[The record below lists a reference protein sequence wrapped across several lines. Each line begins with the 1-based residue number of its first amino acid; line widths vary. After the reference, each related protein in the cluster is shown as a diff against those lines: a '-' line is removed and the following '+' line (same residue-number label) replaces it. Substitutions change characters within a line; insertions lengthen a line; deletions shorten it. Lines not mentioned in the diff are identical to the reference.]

1 MDAQTLRSILKEE
14 MGLVQASFAA
24 ELASVTDKM
33 SQQAETLKASYR
45 EDLQGVRQE
54 HQEMRE
60 SVHTQLQSMHR
71 LIQKFNVDGSAP
83 STSTSHQTFSSVNR
97 ESPQHLPDEELPGI
111 AVAAWNTHQA
121 APSWWAPGANQS
133 AASAASAAHTIRATA
148 AASVASNL
156 MPDYDRKSCL
166 LCHGK
171 FKHKRGAR
179 QHMMKAF
186 HDNALCKFVPG
197 YPPHD
202 RILAPFAQAIYP
214 ATDAEAAW
222 KLAVRTVLANR
233 RAA

>member
-97 ESPQHLPDEELPGI
+97 ESPQQLPDEELPGI
-111 AVAAWNTHQA
+111 AVAAWNTHQE
-121 APSWWAPGANQS
+121 APSWAPGADQS
-133 AASAASAAHTIRATA
+133 AASAASRA
-148 AASVASNL
+148 AA
-156 MPDYDRKSCL
+156 P
-166 LCHGK
+166 
-171 FKHKRGAR
+171 
-179 QHMMKAF
+179 
-186 HDNALCKFVPG
+186 
-197 YPPHD
+197 
-202 RILAPFAQAIYP
+202 
-214 ATDAEAAW
+214 
-222 KLAVRTVLANR
+222 
-233 RAA
+233 